1 MATTTV
7 TASLVGNTAQQVAN
21 PTDWL
26 TQVRDATS
34 AAQASTLMADGVAGG
49 VLFGVVRKDFGGTV
63 IGGIIRTF
71 FFFKDIDTA
80 VSGGTITSATVKISG
95 SGGGNNQ
102 GTAQDS
108 IIVSASAWGGNGSTT
123 TMATSD
129 YSKLNFSAPYSST
142 KTGWSQTGQNSY
154 TLTSDAISDM
164 NADGYLNCVVINEPN
179 DFDDVSANVGDLL
192 QSAYNYRPNVG
203 SDPGQI
209 DVAPIELVL
218 TYSAAATATN
228 VSVTQSI
235 EVSPGD
241 LSAGTPVTYS
251 ISNPLQSSSYFTLE
265 TVSNANG
272 FYDTNSPRNLQGT
285 FTLGAGISNVVS
297 DDYKAGVVVAP
308 GGGNLVFT
316 PTNNVTAATLLLRGT
331 GA

>member
-7 TASLVGNTAQQVAN
+7 TASLVGNTISEVPN
-21 PTDWL
+21 PTNWV
-26 TQVRDATS
+26 TQVRDATT
-34 AAQASTLMADGVAGG
+34 AGASETYSLPSGQGFDGG
-49 VLFGVVRKDFGGTV
+49 VFGIVNADFGGGNV
-63 IGGIIRTF
+63 IAGIIRTF
-71 FFFKDIDTA
+71 LFFKDIDTA
-80 VSGGTITSATVKISG
+80 VGGGTITGATLQISG
-95 SGGGNNQ
+95 SGGKVR
-102 GTAQDS
+102 DS

-123 TMATSD
+123 TIATSD
-129 YSKLNFSAPYSST
+129 YSKLNFSDSYSST
-142 KTGWSQTGQNSY
+142 LTSWANTDYNNY
-154 TLTSDAISDM
+154 TLNSDAISDM
-164 NADGYLNCVVINEPN
+164 NADGYLNCVVINENN
-179 DFDDVSANVGDLL
+179 DFQGVSPSLGTLDISNGVYIPTYLNQLEGPVPV
-192 QSAYNYRPNVG
+192 N
-203 SDPGQI
+203 
-209 DVAPIELVL
+209 LVL

-251 ISNPLQSSSYFTLE
+251 IDNPLPASSYFALE

-272 FYDTNSPRNLQGT
+272 FYDSNSPRNLQGT
-285 FTLGAGISNVVS
+285 FTLGAGIVDVVS

>member
-1 MATTTV
+1 MAVTTV
-7 TASLVGNTAQQVAN
+7 TASLVGNAAQQVAN

-34 AAQASTLMADGVAGG
+34 GVNASTIMLDGSAGDA
-49 VLFGVVRKDFGGTV
+49 LFSVVRKDFGGTV
-63 IGGIIRTF
+63 IGGILRTF

-80 VSGGTITSATVKISG
+80 VSGETITAATIKISG

-123 TMATSD
+123 TLATSD
-129 YSKLNFSAPYSST
+129 YSKLNFSSPYSST

-179 DFDDVSANVGDLL
+179 DFDDVSVNVGDFF
-192 QSAYNYRPNVG
+192 QSAYTYRPNVG
-203 SDPGQI
+203 LDSGQI

-218 TYSAAATATN
+218 TYGAAAATN

-235 EVSPGD
+235 VVSPGD
-241 LSAGTPVTYS
+241 LTAGTPVTYS
-251 ISNPLQSSSYFTLE
+251 ISNPLSASSYFVLE
-265 TVSNANG
+265 TIRNADG
-272 FYDTNSPRNLQGT
+272 FYDSNSPRNLEGT
-285 FTLGAGISNVVS
+285 FTLGTGITDVVS
-297 DDYKAGVVVAP
+297 DDYKAGAVVAP

>member
-1 MATTTV
+1 MAVTTV
-7 TASLVGNTAQQVAN
+7 TASLVGGTTTVVS
-21 PTDWL
+21 PTTNWV
-26 TQVRDATS
+26 TQVRN
-34 AAQASTLMADGVAGG
+34 AAAANGG
-49 VLFGVVRKDFGGTV
+49 VSTYSPPNPGLDDGALFGVARFNDGPNVFGAIV
-63 IGGIIRTF
+63 RTF
-71 FFFKDIDTA
+71 FFFKDINTA
-80 VSGGTITSATVKISG
+80 VGGQTITAATIKISG
-95 SGGGNNQ
+95 SSGDVD

-123 TMATSD
+123 TIATSD
-129 YSKLNFSAPYSST
+129 YSNLDFSSPYSST
-142 KTGWSQTGQNSY
+142 KTGWSETGQNSY

-179 DFDDVSANVGDLL
+179 DFDGVSPSLGTNILSSGKYIPTDV
-192 QSAYNYRPNVG
+192 
-203 SDPGQI
+203 
-209 DVAPIELVL
+209 PIELVL

-235 EVSPGD
+235 VVSPGD

-251 ISNPLQSSSYFTLE
+251 ISNPLSASSYFVLE
-265 TVSNANG
+265 TTRNADG
-272 FYDTNSPRNLQGT
+272 FYDNNSPKNLQGT
-285 FTLGAGISNVVS
+285 FTLGTGITDVVS
-297 DDYKAGVVVAP
+297 DDYKAGAVVAS